1 MSNYTKGFRHTMFRS
16 VESPFKPSLQIG
28 SPMSKALTI
37 AGMVV
42 SGLVA
47 LVFAVDLAVG
57 IPFDKASVLMDVGAI
72 VAAALLGY
80 LSWDALR
87 EIR

>member
-1 MSNYTKGFRHTMFRS
+1 
-16 VESPFKPSLQIG
+16 
-28 SPMSKALTI
+28 MSKALTI

>member
-1 MSNYTKGFRHTMFRS
+1 MTFRS
-16 VESPFKPSLQIG
+16 VESSFKPSLQIG

-47 LVFAVDLAVG
+47 LVFAVDLAAG
-57 IPFDKASVLMDVGAI
+57 FPFDKASVLMDVGAI